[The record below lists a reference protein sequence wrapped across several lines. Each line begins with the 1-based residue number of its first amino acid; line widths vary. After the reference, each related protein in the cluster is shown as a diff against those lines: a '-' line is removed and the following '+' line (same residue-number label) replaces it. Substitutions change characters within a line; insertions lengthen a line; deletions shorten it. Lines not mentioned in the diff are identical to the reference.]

1 MERMFRYGM
10 RWARTPSASASV
22 AVVLA
27 AALVASAALTVRA
40 QGKVDVTGKWALE
53 VNTEAGGTTTPS
65 VTLKQD
71 GEKLSGRYSSATL
84 GDADVSG
91 TIKGQNIT
99 FSLTGNAQGQSI
111 QVTYTGTAEGS
122 SMKGKI
128 DLAGV
133 GGGTFTGKKQ

>member
-1 MERMFRYGM
+1 MERLQTGGM
-10 RWARTPSASASV
+10 RGPRRTIQ
-22 AVVLA
+22 VVLA
-27 AALVASAALTVRA
+27 IIAIVAGAATTRA
-40 QGKVDVTGKWALE
+40 QGKVDVTGKWMLE

-65 VTLKQD
+65 VTLKQQ
-71 GEKLSGRYSSATL
+71 GENLTGQYSSATL
-84 GDADVSG
+84 GDAEVKG

-99 FSLTGNAQGQSI
+99 FSLTGNAQGQSVV
-111 QVTYTGTAEGS
+111 VTYTGTVEGS

>member
-1 MERMFRYGM
+1 MEFMDRRGAKAL
-10 RWARTPSASASV
+10 REAWRALVPA
-22 AVVLA
+22 AVVVG
-27 AALVASAALTVRA
+27 ALIVSGWTAGA
-40 QGKVDVTGKWALE
+40 QGKVDVTGKWMLE

-71 GEKLSGRYSSATL
+71 GEKLTGRYSSATL
-84 GDADVSG
+84 GDADVTG

-111 QVTYTGTAEGS
+111 QVTYTGTVEGS